1 MTYEERIK
9 KALKRMV
16 AEHIL
21 TPFDAMTIEEYLIK
35 YGEGGKQSE
44 ND

>member
-9 KALKRMV
+9 KALRRMV

-21 TPFDAMTIEEYLIK
+21 TPFDAVTIEEYLIK

-44 ND
+44 SD